1 MIFGCVC
8 HSIEEHDANYL
19 MVYSLV
25 THEVVKKLDF
35 SGATVTSIQA
45 SNSFI
50 VVVSILLSHMVN

>member
-1 MIFGCVC
+1 MFV

-50 VVVSILLSHMVN
+50 VVVSILFSHMVN

>member
-1 MIFGCVC
+1 MFV

-35 SGATVTSIQA
+35 SGAIVTSIQA